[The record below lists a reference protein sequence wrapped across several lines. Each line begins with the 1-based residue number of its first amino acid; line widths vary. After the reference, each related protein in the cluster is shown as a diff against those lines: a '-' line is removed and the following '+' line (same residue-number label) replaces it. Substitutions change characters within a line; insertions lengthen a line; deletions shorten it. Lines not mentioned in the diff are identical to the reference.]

1 MEKIAVNNLVVVL
14 RGLLKTERVFLIKKM
29 TSQIRKLQDSKGP
42 DAEKR
47 IQKAARWKD
56 QVNYLKKVDL
66 ITVAR
71 QALAA
76 EEPWKNVLVRSDA
89 TPEQRALARLAD
101 RPKVQKVIEEFR
113 SANADWKDWLPKVY
127 DAWEKRKQ
135 KRFAVSGELET
146 QPVNQAEEKC
156 ENRILPEGKNTVKMP
171 IKSKSVF
178 KGAKVISSG
187 ASKAEVKKTV
197 LQKAGEETAKETSIT
212 QSSSG
217 PVQSPDRVQKL
228 FMKMAADEE
237 PDEESPPRKF
247 AAGDPFFW
255 PAEKTGS
262 DDEEGN
268 TQRPPFNSSKKQR
281 FPPPR
286 RNFGEIAGKRQH
298 RTAFSH
304 PSAKSG
310 PPQAFRKAPPSA
322 SNQPSSDLHPSW
334 AAKRQ
339 AQKAVVPFQGKKI
352 TFS

>member
-1 MEKIAVNNLVVVL
+1 ML
-14 RGLLKTERVFLIKKM
+14 F
-29 TSQIRKLQDSKGP
+29 Q
-42 DAEKR
+42 
-47 IQKAARWKD
+47 
-56 QVNYLKKVDL
+56 KVDL

-135 KRFAVSGELET
+135 KRFDVSGELET

-156 ENRILPEGKNTVKMP
+156 ENRILPEGCKNTVKMP

-212 QSSSG
+212 QSSRD

-262 DDEEGN
+262 DDEESN
-268 TQRPPFNSSKKQR
+268 TQSSPFNSSKKQR

-298 RTAFSH
+298 RTGFSR